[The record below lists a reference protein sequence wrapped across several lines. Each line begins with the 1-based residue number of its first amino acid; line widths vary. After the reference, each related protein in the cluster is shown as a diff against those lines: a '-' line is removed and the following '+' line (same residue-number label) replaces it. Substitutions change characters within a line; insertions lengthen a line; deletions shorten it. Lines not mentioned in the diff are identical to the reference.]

1 MRIGARDYP
10 APQGAALI
18 ASSPYRR
25 RMSLEPES
33 LNTVLWSIPNV
44 LCLIGS
50 ASGDESNGMTA
61 SWVTQVAMDPVLV
74 GVSVDATAVT
84 HRLIASGGAFT
95 VNLWDRA
102 DTRVFVK
109 FSKPAEAG
117 DGTLNG
123 RPVRRGVTGAPIF
136 IEAVAYL
143 DCRLH
148 TTVPLGSHTLFIGE
162 VVDCGFGEG
171 GRDKPVARMEDT
183 RMKYGGILRG
193 H

>member
-1 MRIGARDYP
+1 VTVT
-10 APQGAALI
+10 
-18 ASSPYRR
+18 
-25 RMSLEPES
+25 PEI

-50 ASGDESNGMTA
+50 AAGEESNGMTA
-61 SWVTQVAMDPVLV
+61 SWVTQVSMEPVLV
-74 GVSVDATAVT
+74 GVSIDASSVT
-84 HRLIASGGAFT
+84 HRLIAAGGAFT
-95 VNLWDRA
+95 VNLWDRD

-136 IEAVAYL
+136 TEAIAFL
-143 DCRLH
+143 ECRVH

-162 VVDCGFGEG
+162 VADCGFGEG
-171 GRDKPVARMEDT
+171 GRDKAVARMEDT
-183 RMKYGGILRG
+183 RMKYGGVLRG

>member
-1 MRIGARDYP
+1 MAVT
-10 APQGAALI
+10 
-18 ASSPYRR
+18 
-25 RMSLEPES
+25 PEL

-50 ASGDESNGMTA
+50 AAGDESNGMTA
-61 SWVTQVAMDPVLV
+61 SWVTQVSMSPVLV
-74 GVSVDATAVT
+74 GVSVDATSVT
-84 HRLIASGGAFT
+84 HRLIAAGGAFT

-102 DTRVFVK
+102 DTKVFVK

-117 DGTLNG
+117 DGSLNG

-136 IEAVAYL
+136 TEAIAFL
-143 DCRLH
+143 ECRLH
-148 TTVPLGSHTLFIGE
+148 TTVPLGSHTMFIGE

-171 GRDKPVARMEDT
+171 GQNQAVARVEDT
-183 RMKYGGILRG
+183 RMKYGGVLRG

>member
-1 MRIGARDYP
+1 VTV
-10 APQGAALI
+10 APEI
-18 ASSPYRR
+18 
-25 RMSLEPES
+25 

-50 ASGDESNGMTA
+50 GAGDETNGMTA
-61 SWVTQVAMDPVLV
+61 SWVTQVSMAPVLV
-74 GVSVDATAVT
+74 GVSVDATSMT
-84 HRLIASGGAFT
+84 HRLIGDGGAFT

-109 FSKPAEAG
+109 FSKPAAAG

-123 RPVRRGVTGAPIF
+123 RPVRRGITGAPIF
-136 IEAVAYL
+136 EEAIAFL

-171 GRDKPVARMEDT
+171 GQDKAVARMEDT
-183 RMKYGGILRG
+183 RMKYGGVLRG